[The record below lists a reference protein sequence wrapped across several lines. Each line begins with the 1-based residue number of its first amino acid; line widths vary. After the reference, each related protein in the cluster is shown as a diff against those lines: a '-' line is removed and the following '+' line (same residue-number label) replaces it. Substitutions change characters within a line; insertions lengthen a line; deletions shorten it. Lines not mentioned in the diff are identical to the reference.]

1 MHDYPR
7 DPEAKAAGLPGD
19 VVAGDAGYGDDTD
32 YRDGITGLGLLYV
45 LGVRQGTTVWAP
57 GTGPL
62 PPKPWEG
69 RGKKPTRLRL
79 DAAHQPVSVKAMAL
93 SLPQSAYRT
102 PTWREGTNANLS
114 SRFASVRVRAAHRD
128 YLGDVPRDDEW
139 LLIE

>member
-1 MHDYPR
+1 MLVHDYPR

-32 YRDGITGLGLLYV
+32 YRDGITGLGLPYV

-69 RGKKPTRLRL
+69 RGKKPTRQIGR
-79 DAAHQPVSVKAMAL
+79 ASC
-93 SLPQSAYRT
+93 
-102 PTWREGTNANLS
+102 RE
-114 SRFASVRVRAAHRD
+114 RV
-128 YLGDVPRDDEW
+128 
-139 LLIE
+139 